1 MNRSIPTPSISEVS
15 IGPFTVH
22 FYALC
27 IIAGIAVAIWLGN
40 KRLAARD
47 ESLRG
52 VVSEVAVIAVPSG
65 IIGGRLYHVI
75 TTPEDFFGSEGDPV
89 AILKIWQ
96 GGLGI
101 WGAISLGAVGAFYS
115 YRKLARSMNLP
126 SFGYSSMQLLQE
138 FSLHKRLDGLEI
150 GLTPNYLD
158 ALLIPGGVYRF
169 HINIDQVAMGL
180 SKPFTQHFFMK
191 RSGAPLSRFY

>member
-27 IIAGIAVAIWLGN
+27 IIAGIAIAIWLGN

-75 TTPEDFFGSEGDPV
+75 TTPEDFFGKDGDPL

-101 WGAISLGAVGAFYS
+101 WGAISLGALGAFYS

-126 SFGYSSMQLLQE
+126 SFGVFLYAIAPYAPVQDLLPQGGSDRNNQT
-138 FSLHKRLDGLEI
+138 FRRSACLN
-150 GLTPNYLD
+150 LT
-158 ALLIPGGVYRF
+158 
-169 HINIDQVAMGL
+169 Q
-180 SKPFTQHFFMK
+180 
-191 RSGAPLSRFY
+191 